1 MEFPASFFFTNKRL
15 LNHTIKIIDVLDM
28 DLCELM
34 CYQEPNCV
42 SFNFRK
48 KPENGEVKH
57 RCELNNSTHLEYDSE
72 FKDDP
77 SYFYRG
83 AKVRV
88 TENLTVKTKLLT
100 TLQEKSFNEQLNDSR
115 SYIPYLRVA
124 RESLK
129 NNSCLNGI

>member
-1 MEFPASFFFTNKRL
+1 MEFPASFFFANKRL
-15 LNHTIKIIDVLDM
+15 VNHSIKVISVLDM

-34 CYQEPNCV
+34 CYQKSNCV

-48 KPENGEVKH
+48 NLENGGVKH
-57 RCELNNSTHLEYDSE
+57 RCELNNSTHLEHDSE

-88 TENLTVKTKLLT
+88 TEYLTVKTKLFT
-100 TLQEKSFNEQLNDSR
+100 TLQQN
-115 SYIPYLRVA
+115 I
-124 RESLK
+124 
-129 NNSCLNGI
+129 